1 MRTGGFMSSADLGQ
15 SILFFILF
23 FWAFLAV
30 AAILTTLVKKGKI
43 SGINVLEKWR
53 TRHDHH
59 DASA

>member
-1 MRTGGFMSSADLGQ
+1 MSSADLGQ

-43 SGINVLEKWR
+43 SGINILEKWR